1 MKINRFISIILVV
14 LLLVSFTACAKIN
27 GKYVQLPSP
36 FVSDS
41 GVSDGSN
48 VTSGNPSSESI
59 PVLTVK
65 CNNNELVRVTDYITD
80 AKIDIKY
87 ATSDNFT
94 GGKIYD
100 FDDAYLRYGTVMKLK
115 KAADALR
122 TQGYRIVIWDG
133 FRPQSAQFTLFEN
146 APDPTYVSDPN
157 KGFSSHSSGG
167 TVDITL
173 ANADGVL
180 LEMPS
185 GFDEFSAKG
194 DRNYDDVSETAG
206 NNSKLLEKAMT
217 DAGFKGYSKE
227 WWHYSDTDSYEYDDI
242 KNVKLLNKSKRSYK
256 ADCEEFIKLRKSPS
270 TDSEAVT
277 QIPVDGEM
285 IPYCWSGNFIGVRFG
300 EYTGYVS
307 KDYVK

>member
-1 MKINRFISIILVV
+1 MKFKRFISIILVV
-14 LLLVSFTACAKIN
+14 LLLVSFTACAKLN
-27 GKYVQLPSP
+27 GGYVQLPSP
-36 FVSDS
+36 FDTDS
-41 GVSDGSN
+41 GVSDSSN
-48 VTSGNPSSESI
+48 VVSGNTSSEST
-59 PVLTVK
+59 PALTIE
-65 CNNNELVRVTDYITD
+65 CNNNEIVRVTDYITD
-80 AKIDIKY
+80 AKVDIKY

-94 GGKIYD
+94 GGQIYD
-100 FDDAYLRYGTVMKLK
+100 FDDAYLRYGTVIKLK

-133 FRPQSAQFTLFEN
+133 YRPQSAQFTLFEN
-146 APDPTYVSDPN
+146 APDPSYVSDPN

-173 ANADGVL
+173 AKADGTI

-194 DRNYDDVSETAG
+194 DRIYDDVSEIAG
-206 NNSKLLEKAMT
+206 SNSQILEKAMT

-227 WWHYSDTDSYEYDDI
+227 WWHYSDTDTYEYDDI
-242 KNVKLLNKSKRSYK
+242 KNVKPLNKSKKTYK

-270 TDSEAVT
+270 VDAEAVA

-285 IPYCWSGNFIGVRFG
+285 IPYCWIGNFIGVKFG

-307 KDYVK
+307 NDYVK

>member
-1 MKINRFISIILVV
+1 MKFKRFISIILVV
-14 LLLVSFTACAKIN
+14 LLLVSFTACAKLN
-27 GKYVQLPSP
+27 GGYVQLPSP
-36 FVSDS
+36 FDTDS
-41 GVSDGSN
+41 GVSDSSN
-48 VTSGNPSSESI
+48 VVSGNTSSESTLA
-59 PVLTVK
+59 LTIE
-65 CNNNELVRVTDYITD
+65 CNNNEIVRVTDYITD
-80 AKIDIKY
+80 AKVDIKY

-94 GGKIYD
+94 GGQIYD
-100 FDDAYLRYGTVMKLK
+100 FDDAYLRYGTVIKLK

-133 FRPQSAQFTLFEN
+133 YRPQSAQFTLFEN
-146 APDPTYVSDPN
+146 APDPSYVSDPN

-173 ANADGVL
+173 AKADGTI

-194 DRNYDDVSETAG
+194 DRIYDDVSEIAG
-206 NNSKLLEKAMT
+206 SNSQILEKAMT

-227 WWHYSDTDSYEYDDI
+227 WWHYSDTDTYEYDDI
-242 KNVKLLNKSKRSYK
+242 KNVKPLNKSKKTYK

-270 TDSEAVT
+270 VDAEAVA

-285 IPYCWSGNFIGVRFG
+285 IPYCWIGNFIGVKFG

-307 KDYVK
+307 NDYVK